1 VLVGEAA
8 PRLGREG
15 KGITSNM
22 INSSPYQSSPAGGIL
37 SRWSSDGGLISRAFV
52 PHPAGPLLSLS
63 LKVEHLKVL
72 RVEHLKVMVYLLGW
86 GVNSR
91 ACLRILDSRVY

>member
-22 INSSPYQSSPAGGIL
+22 INSSPVGRALPGASSPYQ
-37 SRWSSDGGLISRAFV
+37 SSDGGLISRAFV
-52 PHPAGPLLSLS
+52 PHPAGPLL
-63 LKVEHLKVL
+63 
-72 RVEHLKVMVYLLGW
+72 
-86 GVNSR
+86 
-91 ACLRILDSRVY
+91 DSRVY